1 MNAFSRISRCLLGT
15 RDFQPAVLTWTHFVQ
30 FRAVGTSR
38 YTGVHWNVQSAKWR
52 SEIRWADRWKSLG
65 FLTDEVSP
73 AGTEAE
79 SAKVATIIE
88 FSDS

>member
-38 YTGVHWNVQSAKWR
+38 YTGVDWNVQSAKWR
-52 SEIRWADRWKSLG
+52 SQIGLAGRMTHLG
-65 FLTDEVSP
+65 YFTDE
-73 AGTEAE
+73 A
-79 SAKVATIIE
+79 
-88 FSDS
+88 